1 MGEEHITLLVTDI
14 MSLGVLPAMLF
25 YLWYKTDRE
34 LQRLRQVYIETLRE
48 WAGLR
53 PEATGRGGD

>member
-1 MGEEHITLLVTDI
+1 MSEEHITLLVTDI

-25 YLWYKTDRE
+25 YLWYKTDKE

-53 PEATGRGGD
+53 PEVTTASGD

>member
-1 MGEEHITLLVTDI
+1 MGEEHIALLITDI

-48 WAGLR
+48 WAGLH
-53 PEATGRGGD
+53 PEVVGRNG

>member
-25 YLWYKTDRE
+25 YLWYKTDKE

-48 WAGLR
+48 WAGLH
-53 PEATGRGGD
+53 PEATTAGGD

>member
-1 MGEEHITLLVTDI
+1 MGEEHIALLVTDI

-48 WAGLR
+48 WAGLH
-53 PEATGRGGD
+53 PEVTGMNG

>member
-1 MGEEHITLLVTDI
+1 MSEEHITLLVTDI

-25 YLWYKTDRE
+25 YLWYKTDKE

-48 WAGLR
+48 WAGLH
-53 PEATGRGGD
+53 PEVTTASGD

>member
-1 MGEEHITLLVTDI
+1 MGEEHIALLVTDI

-25 YLWYKTDRE
+25 YLWYKTDKE

-48 WAGLR
+48 WAGLH
-53 PEATGRGGD
+53 PEVTTVSGD

>member
-1 MGEEHITLLVTDI
+1 MSEDHIALLVTDV

>member
-1 MGEEHITLLVTDI
+1 VGEEHIALLITDI

-48 WAGLR
+48 WAGLH
-53 PEATGRGGD
+53 PEVVGRNG